1 MTHSHRTPSPV
12 RLALFMMLGAT
23 GLATTAIVPLAV
35 PAKAQQQQRAGA
47 QEDLQRVQRHI
58 RAITTLS
65 AGFTQTSPNGQVQT
79 GKLLW
84 KQPGHI
90 RFDYGRGVPMLIVAD
105 GRSLYLV
112 DYEVSQVQRWPIRN
126 SPLGALLDPKR
137 DLIRYGTVIPTG
149 DPRVLSVNV
158 RDPERPEFGVINLVF
173 KRDPAAPAGI
183 ELYGWVAKDAQGN
196 RTNIRLTDH
205 RYGAAIADSAFKWRD
220 PRPNQRGP
228 QR

>member
-1 MTHSHRTPSPV
+1 MRHSHRTPRPA
-12 RLALFMMLGAT
+12 RFALLMMLGAA
-23 GLATTAIVPLAV
+23 GLATGATLPFAA
-35 PAKAQQQQRAGA
+35 PAEAQQQQRASIKD
-47 QEDLQRVQRHI
+47 DLQRVQRHI

-105 GRSLYLV
+105 GRSLYMV

-137 DLIRYGTVIPTG
+137 DLTRYGTVMPTG

-183 ELYGWVAKDAQGN
+183 ELYGWVARDAQGN

-205 RYGAAIADSAFKWRD
+205 AYGAAIADSAFKWRD
-220 PRPNQRGP
+220 PRPDQRGP